1 MQVAWGGVI
10 IEAFQ
15 ENFPFSKK
23 CYPSV
28 VCSVAAFG
36 RVFVEAGAAIN
47 VRTGLTDSGHSAQAV
62 TGQ

>member
-1 MQVAWGGVI
+1 MQVAWAGVI

-15 ENFPFSKK
+15 EKILPFFEQN

-36 RVFVEAGAAIN
+36 GEFLSEPELQLMWGV
-47 VRTGLTDSGHSAQAV
+47 D
-62 TGQ
+62 

>member
-15 ENFPFSKK
+15 ENFAILKK
-23 CYPSV
+23 NCYPSV

-47 VRTGLTDSGHSAQAV
+47 VRSGLVGTGHSPGS
-62 TGQ
+62 TG

>member
-15 ENFPFSKK
+15 ENFAILKK
-23 CYPSV
+23 NCYPSV

-47 VRTGLTDSGHSAQAV
+47 VRGLD
-62 TGQ
+62 